1 MSDYVKQVSD
11 LSKKLQDID
20 VERKTLEKQK
30 EGVETELKELSA
42 KAKKDFG
49 IEIDDL
55 EKTIKEYE
63 TDIEGK
69 IAIIQKELADGK

>member
-20 VERKTLEKQK
+20 IERKTLEKQK
-30 EGVETELKELSA
+30 EGVELELKELSV

-49 IEIDDL
+49 IEISDL

-63 TDIEGK
+63 ADIEGK